1 MKNLKIGNLEVTKTN
16 IIVITSCVLAG
27 TLTGLG
33 ISAMEENNTNKE
45 VETTTYAP
53 TSIHLTE
60 DNFYYNN
67 LKEDEIEYI
76 KNNIDDVEIDQT
88 YFDEDD
94 NMIAMCIYTNDNGF
108 ILNYE
113 DIKATGLLEKYNNMT
128 KQK

>member
-33 ISAMEENNTNKE
+33 ISAMEETTNVDIKNT
-45 VETTTYAP
+45 VDYTP